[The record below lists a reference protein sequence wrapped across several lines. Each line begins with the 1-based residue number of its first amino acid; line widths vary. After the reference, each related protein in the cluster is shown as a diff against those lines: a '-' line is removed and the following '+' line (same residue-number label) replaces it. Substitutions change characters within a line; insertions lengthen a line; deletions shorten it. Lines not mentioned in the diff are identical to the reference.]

1 MNIPVIGLAE
11 EHEEIVFP
19 DKPSLLLDHSNPGL
33 RVLIALRDEC
43 HRFATSFN
51 QRMRS
56 KEASFSLLESIDG
69 IGPERSKR
77 IMKTYGSVEAI
88 LELTPEELAKGAK
101 IPLPV
106 AERVIRKL
114 SF

>member
-1 MNIPVIGLAE
+1 M
-11 EHEEIVFP
+11 
-19 DKPSLLLDHSNPGL
+19 

-56 KEASFSLLESIDG
+56 KDASFKLLESIDG
-69 IGPERSKR
+69 VGPERSKR
-77 IMKTYGSVEAI
+77 IMQTYQSVEAI
-88 LELTPEELAKGAK
+88 LSLTPEELAKGAK

-106 AERVIRKL
+106 AERVLRKL
-114 SF
+114 NF